1 MQGIQ
6 KVVLDIIETSRITG
20 LPFITKS
27 AIVEEAKKTSLAD
40 FAEKHHVRDK
50 ESQLMRMVD
59 QALMNLKKKGLIK
72 QRKRGHWT
80 IDKSS
85 GKYHPVVC
93 KALVQEYEVHCPKC
107 DTYTY
112 EKTKNKESLGW
123 KCKSCKKGRLTV
135 SAFRQYCPVRETY
148 IGDPIRQCELL
159 HGTNMHTLSRQVFPM
174 KTCYFGET
182 PKKLELEYAQEK
194 VRKELEREDKE
205 SRFFNKDIHDPESKA
220 YLPKL
225 HGKVE

>member
-6 KVVLDIIETSRITG
+6 KVVLDIIETSRTAG

-27 AIVEEAKKTSLAD
+27 GIVEEAKKTSLAD
-40 FAEKHHVRDK
+40 YAEKHHARDK
-50 ESQLMRMVD
+50 ESQLARMVD
-59 QALMNLKKKGLIK
+59 QALMHLKRKGLIR

-80 IDKSS
+80 INNSS

-93 KALVQEYEVHCPKC
+93 KALVQEFEMHCPKC

-112 EKTKNKESLGW
+112 KKSGNKESLGG
-123 KCKSCKKGRLTV
+123 KCKSCGKGRLTV
-135 SAFRQYCPVRETY
+135 NFFRWYCPVREQY
-148 IGDPIRQCELL
+148 IGDPVRQCELL

-174 KTCYFGET
+174 KVCYFNEK
-182 PKKLELEYAQEK
+182 PDKLGLEYAKEK
-194 VRKELEREDKE
+194 VKKEVERAELE
-205 SRFFNKDIHDPESKA
+205 SRKFNKDIHDPVSKA